1 MTTERERQACGRDVP
16 DHGLSVWLMRR
27 TRVLL
32 VAGDLE
38 EPVDLAEP
46 LPLLARLV
54 RGGLQGEP
62 ARPIRRFLVTCNI
75 VAHLLTM
82 VVASGVIVRGYG
94 PTLLWGKVRRV
105 LLSAIPP
112 LARYLQRHY
121 RLSGSCKNCGAS
133 CTIMFD
139 CPFWESESRLC
150 SVYQDR
156 PTLCRLFPITPSDL
170 RDRDLASGHD
180 SCGFSFSS
188 RTAPEFS
195 HAGQDDLMLRLD

>member
-1 MTTERERQACGRDVP
+1 MTTERERQTCGRDVP
-16 DHGLSVWLMRR
+16 DRGLSVWLLRR

-32 VAGDLE
+32 AAGDLQ

-46 LPLLARLV
+46 LPLLPRLLG
-54 RGGLQGEP
+54 RGPRRE
-62 ARPIRRFLVTCNI
+62 AAHPIRTFLVVCNI
-75 VAHLLTM
+75 VAHLLTI
-82 VVASGVIVRGYG
+82 VVTSRVIARQYG

-112 LARYLQRHY
+112 LARYLQRYY

-139 CPFWESESRLC
+139 CPFWESGSGLC

-170 RDRDLASGHD
+170 RDRDLASGRD
-180 SCGFSFSS
+180 CCGFSFL
-188 RTAPEFS
+188 RRPAPEFPG
-195 HAGQDDLMLRLD
+195 AEQDDMMFRLD